1 MSLFEKLTSIVK
13 ISAPKLKILKLINL
27 KILSQNKINITI
39 NRSDNRQITVPQ
51 DELKKLIKAS
61 LEEKYLII
69 DESAKKRIDDF
80 SSVNSTVIFQSTYDF
95 FKGKIPSSDLEI
107 LRASLY
113 VKVVYE
119 RGESVSDLKWQIMQ
133 RYGVRGKNIVN
144 LCTAGYFDS
153 IIKPLY
159 QEMSKKAEFTPE
171 DFIST
176 YNKIIEHYT
185 FAVFVSSRMTKNE
198 LKKEITSKIEYN
210 KKYGVRSMNIHGL
223 GEENV
228 KKIVEV
234 LSEIKDLVKEAPE
247 INSKTDYIIVK
258 ISI

>member
-1 MSLFEKLTSIVK
+1 MTFFDKLTSIVR
-13 ISAPKLKILKLINL
+13 ISAPKLKILKLIGL
-27 KILSQNKINITI
+27 KILSENTINITI
-39 NRSDNRQITVPQ
+39 KKNDNRQIVIPP

-69 DESAKKRIDDF
+69 DESAQKRIEDF
-80 SSVNSTVIFQSTYDF
+80 SSVNSTIIFQSTYDF

-113 VKVVYE
+113 VKTVYE
-119 RGESVSDLKWQIMQ
+119 RGESVNDLKWQIMQ
-133 RYGVRGKNIVN
+133 KYGVRGKNIVN

-159 QEMSKKAEFTPE
+159 GEMLKRAGFTPE
-171 DFIST
+171 DFTST

-185 FAVFVSSRMTKNE
+185 FAVFVSSRMTKDE
-198 LKKEITSKIEYN
+198 LKKEITSKIEDN
-210 KKYGVRSMNIHGL
+210 KKYGVKSMNIHGL

-234 LSEIKDLVKEAPE
+234 LSELKDLIKETPE
-247 INSKTDYIIVK
+247 INSRIDYIIVK